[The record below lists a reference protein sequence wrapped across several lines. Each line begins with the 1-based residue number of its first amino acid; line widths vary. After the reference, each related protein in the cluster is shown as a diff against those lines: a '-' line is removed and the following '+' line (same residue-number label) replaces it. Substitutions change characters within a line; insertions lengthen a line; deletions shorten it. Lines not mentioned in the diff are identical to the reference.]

1 MTNTSVPENA
11 LIIGVGL
18 KTDAISEI
26 KESLWETEELAY
38 AAGANIIGSLTQVLH
53 QWSPGTLIGKGKV
66 EEIAELVKETN
77 ANLVVVDHSLSGV
90 QQRNL
95 ADAWETRVLDRN
107 QLILDIFAKRAR
119 SHEGKLQVEL
129 AQLLDQAPRMVGA
142 WLESHSRLGGGIGTR
157 GPGEKALETDRRT
170 MRFRVSQIRKELEEV
185 KRHRRLHRERR
196 KRNETHRFAL
206 IGYTNTGKSTLFN
219 RLTNSDVLVK
229 DMPFATLDPTTRKV
243 ELSENKNVLVT
254 DTVGFIRKL
263 PPQLIDAFE
272 ATLEESGDAE
282 VLLHVIDLSSPHRDQ
297 QIDAVVKLVEKFGWQ
312 NKPIVHIFNKS
323 DKAPIQEQFK
333 VKLHP
338 KVFISALN
346 GDGIDTLKK
355 KMVEAMNSL
364 RTEIELFIP
373 QGEEYQLYELAKQ
386 GEVLKKEKGTKGTI
400 CYVALDPY
408 HLRQWHS
415 YRVK

>member
-1 MTNTSVPENA
+1 MNENA
-11 LIIGVGL
+11 LVVGVGL
-18 KTDAISEI
+18 RSEPINEI
-26 KESLWETEELAY
+26 KESLWETEELVY
-38 AAGANIIGSLTQVLH
+38 AAGANVIGSLTQILM
-53 QWSPGTLIGKGKV
+53 QWNPGSLLGKGKV
-66 EEIAELVKETN
+66 AEIADIVKETG
-77 ANLVVVDHSLSGV
+77 ANLVVVDHALSGV

-95 ADAWETRVLDRN
+95 EDAWATRVLDRN

-196 KRNETHRFAL
+196 KRNEVHRFAL

-243 ELSENKNVLVT
+243 ELDENKSALVT

-263 PPQLIDAFE
+263 PAQLIDAFE
-272 ATLEESGDAE
+272 ATLEESADAE
-282 VLLHVIDLSSPHRDQ
+282 VLIHVIDLSSAHRDP
-297 QIDAVVKLVEKFGWQ
+297 QIDTVMKLIEKFGWQ
-312 NKPIVHIFNKS
+312 NKPIIHVFNKT
-323 DKAPIQEQFK
+323 DKAAIQEQFK

-338 KVFISALN
+338 KVFTSALN
-346 GDGIDTLKK
+346 GDGIENLKK
-355 KMVEAMNSL
+355 KMVEAINSL
-364 RTEIELFIP
+364 RTEVELFIP
-373 QGEEYQLYELAKQ
+373 QDQEYQLYELAKQ

-400 CYVALDPY
+400 CYVALDPQ
-408 HLRQWHS
+408 HLRQWHN

>member
-1 MTNTSVPENA
+1 MTNTHIPENA
-11 LIIGVGL
+11 LLVGVGL
-18 KTDAISEI
+18 KTDDIVDI
-26 KESLWETEELAY
+26 KESLWELEELTY
-38 AAGANIIGSLTQVLH
+38 AAGANVIGSLTQILH

-66 EEIAELVKETN
+66 QEIADLVKEIN

-95 ADAWETRVLDRN
+95 EDTWGTRVLDRN

-157 GPGEKALETDRRT
+157 GPGEKALETDRRV
-170 MRFRVSQIRKELEEV
+170 MRFRISQIRKELEDV
-185 KRHRRLHRERR
+185 KRHRRLHRDRR
-196 KRNETHRFAL
+196 RRNEAHRFAL

-219 RLTNSDVLVK
+219 RLTNSEVFVK

-243 ELSENKNVLVT
+243 SLNENQTVLVT

-272 ATLEESGDAE
+272 ATLEESADAE
-282 VLLHVIDLSSPHRDQ
+282 VLVHVIDLSSPHRDQ
-297 QIDAVVKLVEKFGWQ
+297 QIDTVLKLIEKFGWQ
-312 NKPIVHIFNKS
+312 SKPIIHVFNKM

-338 KVFISALN
+338 RVLTSALN
-346 GDGIDTLKK
+346 GDGIETLKK
-355 KMVEAMNSL
+355 KMIEAMNSL
-364 RTEIELFIP
+364 RTEVELFIP
-373 QGEEYQLYELAKQ
+373 NEEEYQIYELSKQ
-386 GEVLKKEKGTKGTI
+386 GQVLKSEKGSKGTI
-400 CYVALDPY
+400 CFVALDPQ
-408 HLRQWHS
+408 HLRQWHN